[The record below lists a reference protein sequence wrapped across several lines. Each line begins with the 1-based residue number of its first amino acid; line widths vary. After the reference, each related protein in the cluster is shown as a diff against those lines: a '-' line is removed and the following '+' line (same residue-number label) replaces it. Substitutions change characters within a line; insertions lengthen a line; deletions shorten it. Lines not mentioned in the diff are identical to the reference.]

1 MFKLFPGNPAAS
13 TPIETLPGGPSPDTA
28 VPMRDEA
35 ISRPYHPPTESAGT
49 EPPPPP
55 HQPPRNL
62 NIPNTRARYL
72 RGSLSSE
79 AREENNPTVV
89 GADGGSGEHTLK
101 EEARRSASVKSRRAD
116 RSIAVNV
123 MSSNSAATAANEA
136 PDVDPSLRSRAA
148 SAEKELESR
157 DKAAINKEERTFS
170 HRITHQFEGSSTDSM
185 AGRVMQ
191 ITSAGDSRKL

>member
-1 MFKLFPGNPAAS
+1 MFKLFPSNPAAS

-35 ISRPYHPPTESAGT
+35 ISRPYHAPTESAGT
-49 EPPPPP
+49 EPRPPP
-55 HQPPRNL
+55 HQPPKNL

-79 AREENNPTVV
+79 AREENNPVVV
-89 GADGGSGEHTLK
+89 GADGGSGELSLR

-116 RSIAVNV
+116 RTIAVNV

-136 PDVDPSLRSRAA
+136 PDVDPSLRLRAA
-148 SAEKELESR
+148 SADKALESR
-157 DKAAINKEERTFS
+157 DKAAINKEERAFS
-170 HRITHQFEGSSTDSM
+170 HRITRQFEGSSTDNM

>member
-1 MFKLFPGNPAAS
+1 MFKLFPGNSAAS

-28 VPMRDEA
+28 VPLRDEA
-35 ISRPYHPPTESAGT
+35 ISRPYHAPTESAGT
-49 EPPPPP
+49 EPRPPP

-62 NIPNTRARYL
+62 NIANTRAGYPRV
-72 RGSLSSE
+72 SLSSE
-79 AREENNPTVV
+79 AREENNPAVV
-89 GADGGSGEHTLK
+89 GADGGTGEHTLR

-123 MSSNSAATAANEA
+123 VSSNSAATAANEA
-136 PDVDPSLRSRAA
+136 PNVDPSLRSRAA
-148 SAEKELESR
+148 SADKELELR
-157 DKAAINKEERTFS
+157 DKAAISKEERAFS
-170 HRITHQFEGSSTDSM
+170 HRTIRQCGGSSTNSM